1 LIPLSIQDYFY
12 RKGTIRVHA
21 GRLSV
26 NPIITPGMSDTTGD
40 NINGPSLIKVP
51 SWIDKPLGKYYLYF
65 AHHKGE
71 SIRLAYADSPEGP
84 WKIHESGTLQL
95 NQTICSGHIA
105 SPDVHIDEK
114 NKLIKMYFH
123 GPVKG
128 FKNQVSLL
136 ATSVDGISFSPNTD
150 VLGDSYFRVFEW
162 NKRIYAFSRTGKLYY
177 SNGHE
182 RFEYSHNPFERFILK
197 SRVRHLAIKIH
208 NNTLLVFYSR
218 IGEYPEK
225 ILMSE
230 IDLLKDPHKWTASRP
245 VTVLKPEC
253 DYEGA
258 NLPVTHSK
266 NGVARFPEHSLR
278 DPAVFTDDDQLFLL
292 YSVAGEQG
300 IAIARLYLQV
310 TQ

>member
-1 LIPLSIQDYFY
+1 
-12 RKGTIRVHA
+12 
-21 GRLSV
+21 
-26 NPIITPGMSDTTGD
+26 MSDTTGD

-136 ATSVDGISFSPNTD
+136 AASVDGISFSPNSD

-162 NKRIYAFSRTGKLYY
+162 NTHTYAFSRMGKLYHFD
-177 SNGHE
+177 GHE
-182 RFEYSHNPFERFILK
+182 KFEYSHNPFERFILK